1 MKHDFW
7 HQRWSEGRIGFHQAD
22 FNPYLKKYWQLL
34 SLAADD
40 RVFVPLCGKSKDMLW
55 LREQGH
61 EVLGVEL
68 NASAC
73 EAFFAENG
81 AEPECNQKSGF
92 EVRSVDGVELMC
104 GDFFSL
110 NTEDLRDVG
119 AVYDRAALI
128 ALPQEMRTQYAEHL
142 TQILPKGVQILLIT
156 LEYDGEGGPPF
167 SVQGSEVERLFGAA
181 FEIECL
187 ERTQPDDPRDV
198 GRLEVTWMLKDKR
211 A

>member
-34 SLAADD
+34 SLAGDD

-68 NASAC
+68 NSSAC
-73 EAFFAENG
+73 EAFFAENE
-81 AEPECNQKSGF
+81 AEPEFSQRPGF
-92 EVRSVDGVELMC
+92 VVRSVDGVQLLC

-110 NTEDLRDVG
+110 NAEDLRDVS

-128 ALPQEMRTQYAEHL
+128 ALPPEMRVQYVEYL
-142 TQILPKGVQILLIT
+142 TQILPRGVQILLIT
-156 LEYDGEGGPPF
+156 LEFEGEGGPPF
-167 SVQGSEVERLFGAA
+167 SVQGTEVERLFGAA

-198 GRLEVTWMLKDKR
+198 GRLEVTWLLKDKR

>member
-22 FNPYLKKYWQLL
+22 FNPYLKKYWKLL
-34 SLAADD
+34 SLVGDD

-68 NASAC
+68 NSSAC
-73 EAFFAENG
+73 EAFFADNG
-81 AEPECNQKSGF
+81 VEPECSQKADF
-92 EVRSVDGVELMC
+92 VVRSVDGVQLLC

-110 NTEDLRDVG
+110 SAEDLRGVS

-128 ALPQEMRTQYAEHL
+128 ALPPEMRIWYVEYL
-142 TQILPKGVQILLIT
+142 TQILPRGVQILLVT
-156 LEYDGEGGPPF
+156 LEFEGESGPPF
-167 SVQGSEVERLFGAA
+167 SVQGAEVERLFGAA
-181 FEIECL
+181 FDIECL

-198 GRLEVTWMLKDKR
+198 GRLEATWLLRDKR

>member
-92 EVRSVDGVELMC
+92 VVRSVDGVELMC

-110 NTEDLRDVG
+110 NTEDLRYVG

-187 ERTQPDDPRDV
+187 ERSQPDDPRDV

>member
-92 EVRSVDGVELMC
+92 VVRSVDGVELMC

-211 A
+211 T

>member
-81 AEPECNQKSGF
+81 AEPECNQKPGF
-92 EVRSVDGVELMC
+92 VVRSVDGVELMC

-128 ALPQEMRTQYAEHL
+128 ALPQEMRIQYAEHL

>member
-34 SLAADD
+34 SLAGDD

-68 NASAC
+68 NPLAC
-73 EAFFAENG
+73 EAFFTENG
-81 AEPECNQKSGF
+81 AEPECSQKQGF
-92 EVRSVDGVELMC
+92 VVRSVDGVQLLC

-110 NTEDLRDVG
+110 NAEDLRDVS

-128 ALPQEMRTQYAEHL
+128 ALPPEMRVQYVECL
-142 TQILPKGVQILLIT
+142 TQMLPKGVQILLIT
-156 LEYDGEGGPPF
+156 LEFEGEGGPPF

-198 GRLEVTWMLKDKR
+198 GRLEVTWLLKDKR

>member
-61 EVLGVEL
+61 EVIGVEL

-92 EVRSVDGVELMC
+92 VVRSVDGVELMC

-128 ALPQEMRTQYAEHL
+128 ALPQEMRIQYAEHL

-156 LEYDGEGGPPF
+156 LEYDGDGGPPF

>member
-92 EVRSVDGVELMC
+92 VVRSVDGVELMC

-128 ALPQEMRTQYAEHL
+128 ALPQEMRIQYAEHL

-187 ERTQPDDPRDV
+187 ERSQPDDPRDV

>member
-34 SLAADD
+34 SLAGDD

-68 NASAC
+68 NSSAC

-81 AEPECNQKSGF
+81 AEPECIQMPGF
-92 EVRSVDGVELMC
+92 VVRSVDGVQLLC

-110 NTEDLRDVG
+110 NAEDLRDVS

-128 ALPQEMRTQYAEHL
+128 ALPPEMRVQYVEYLA
-142 TQILPKGVQILLIT
+142 QILPRGVQILLIT
-156 LEYDGEGGPPF
+156 LEFEGEGGPPF
-167 SVQGSEVERLFGAA
+167 SVQGTEVERLFGAA

-198 GRLEVTWMLKDKR
+198 GRLEVTWLLKDKR
-211 A
+211 T

>member
-7 HQRWSEGRIGFHQAD
+7 HLRWSEGRIGFHQAD

-34 SLAADD
+34 SLAGDD

-68 NASAC
+68 NPSAC

-81 AEPECNQKSGF
+81 AEPECSQQPGF
-92 EVRSVDGVELMC
+92 VVRSVDGVQLLC

-110 NTEDLRDVG
+110 NAEDLRDVS

-128 ALPQEMRTQYAEHL
+128 ALPPEMRVQYVEYL
-142 TQILPKGVQILLIT
+142 TQILPRGVQILLIT
-156 LEYDGEGGPPF
+156 LEFEGEGGPPF
-167 SVQGSEVERLFGAA
+167 SVQGSEVERLFGEA

-198 GRLEVTWMLKDKR
+198 GRLEVTWLLKDKR

>member
-92 EVRSVDGVELMC
+92 VVRSVDGVELMC

>member
-34 SLAADD
+34 SLAGDD

-68 NASAC
+68 NSSAC
-73 EAFFAENG
+73 GAFFAENE
-81 AEPECNQKSGF
+81 AEPEFSQRPGF
-92 EVRSVDGVELMC
+92 VVRSVDGVQLLC

-110 NTEDLRDVG
+110 NAEDLRDVS

-128 ALPQEMRTQYAEHL
+128 ALPPEMRVQYVEYLA
-142 TQILPKGVQILLIT
+142 QILPRGVQILLIT
-156 LEYDGEGGPPF
+156 LEFEGEGGPPF
-167 SVQGSEVERLFGAA
+167 SVQGTEVERLFGVA

-198 GRLEVTWMLKDKR
+198 GRLEVTWLLKDKR